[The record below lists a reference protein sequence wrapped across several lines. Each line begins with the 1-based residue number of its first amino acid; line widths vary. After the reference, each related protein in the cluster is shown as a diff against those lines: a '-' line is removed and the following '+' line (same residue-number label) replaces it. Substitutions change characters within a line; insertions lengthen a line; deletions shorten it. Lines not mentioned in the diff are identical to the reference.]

1 MQMKKDY
8 LSNHVIS
15 CENYLLDTSHEKIE
29 KLIELALKLN
39 IRVLVFENLDIVKR
53 DKLIKEFQDR
63 YPLISPTTL
72 FHHYDTIDEDIL
84 IRNFIHYIRNN
95 NHILI
100 ATRKTIT
107 ETNINKVK
115 KFLSKNRFNFDLIA
129 VSANSEKLLKWSL
142 HDRRIDFVTVDDISK
157 GQIIDKGVCS
167 LLKEFNKPLEITF
180 SPILDAKNLKEISYH
195 LRERKKLVN
204 LLLEK
209 KVELILSSN
218 PSKIFLL
225 RTADQLR
232 YLGSLISIPFSL
244 SKSYVLEN
252 QLRIIVKNVIK
263 LDERYIFEGVKEVE

>member
-8 LSNHVIS
+8 RSNHVIS
-15 CENYLLDTSHEKIE
+15 CENYLPDTSYEKIE
-29 KLIELALKLN
+29 QFIKLALKLN
-39 IRVLVFENLDIVKR
+39 ISVLVFENLDIVKR
-53 DKLIKEFQDR
+53 DKLIKEFHDR

-72 FHHYDTIDEDIL
+72 FHHYDTIDEATL
-84 IRNFIHYIRNN
+84 IRNFIQYIRNN
-95 NHILI
+95 NQILI

-107 ETNINKVK
+107 DTNINKVK
-115 KFLSKNRFNFDLIA
+115 HFLAKNRFKFDLIA
-129 VSANSEKLLKWSL
+129 VRANSEKLLKWSI
-142 HDRRIDFVTVDDISK
+142 HDRRIDFVTVEDISK
-157 GQIIDKGVCS
+157 SQIIDKGVCS

-180 SPILDAKNLKEISYH
+180 SPVLEGKNLKEISYH
-195 LRERKKLVN
+195 LRERKKLAN

-218 PSKIFLL
+218 PSNIFLL

-232 YLGSLISIPFSL
+232 YLGSLISIPFTL

-263 LDERYIFEGVKEVE
+263 LDERYIFEGIKEVE